1 MTIKVSAL
9 SPNDREQWEQLY
21 QGYAD
26 FYGMPM
32 DQQILDRIWGWI
44 FDPNERFFA
53 LIAKEERGFGVG
65 LMHYREMPSPLRGAK
80 VGFLDDLFINPD
92 CRGNGVVD
100 LMFQRLNEEAQAQG
114 WPFVRWITAEDNYRG
129 RAVYDRLASK
139 TVWQTYQMTVD

>member
-53 LIAKEERGFGVG
+53 LIAKEERGFGIG

-100 LMFQRLNEEAQAQG
+100 LMFQRLNEEAQVQG

>member
-1 MTIKVSAL
+1 MTLKVSAL

-53 LIAKEERGFGVG
+53 LIAKEERGFGIG

-100 LMFQRLNEEAQAQG
+100 LMFQRLNEEAQVQG